1 MDAPKILCVDDSRMV
16 QALIVRGLE
25 PYDVNVHLAS
35 NGEEGYAAMLRE
47 QPDLVLLDYKMPLL
61 SGVEFLERMRRELVF
76 RNTPV
81 IMITSE
87 RTPEMVASIVRLGVN
102 DYIVKPFNETLLVD
116 RITRQLRLHARG
128 AKSTSGRILPVGRSS
143 PVQAAPVPTAPRSVS
158 EIQVV
163 EKTITL
169 NAEGLEVESRENTT
183 VASKMDDYI
192 LLFGTAN
199 SYFVSIFLKLLEA
212 GKVRVDLRDRSER
225 LELARPGDMV
235 TRAQAVALVD
245 ARLDEMRRA
254 ESESN
259 DLGMTQRISLNQI
272 RARIP
277 RP

>member
-1 MDAPKILCVDDSRMV
+1 
-16 QALIVRGLE
+16 
-25 PYDVNVHLAS
+25 
-35 NGEEGYAAMLRE
+35 
-47 QPDLVLLDYKMPLL
+47 
-61 SGVEFLERMRRELVF
+61 
-76 RNTPV
+76 
-81 IMITSE
+81 
-87 RTPEMVASIVRLGVN
+87 MVASIVRLGVN

-143 PVQAAPVPTAPRSVS
+143 PVQAAPAPIAPRSVS

-169 NAEGLEVESRENTT
+169 NPEGLEVESQRITT
-183 VASKMDDYI
+183 VAAKMDDYI

-225 LELARPGDMV
+225 LELSRAGDMV
-235 TRAQAVALVD
+235 TRTLAVALLD
-245 ARLDEMRRA
+245 ARLDELRRA

-277 RP
+277 LA